1 MTKPFLTWLTAAAIA
16 LPCVS
21 LPSVTLAAA
30 PEPLTLKP
38 SSSWQVNY
46 ADDQCRLARQF
57 GEEGQKV
64 LLFMDKYGPSQYF
77 RLTISGAP
85 IKTGVE
91 KADAEI
97 QFGPSEQEQQLS
109 FLGGNLGAQ
118 PAWLFSSRS
127 RIAALSAA
135 EAADIKNRPDTAWAE
150 MAPISEE
157 RKKAV
162 RYLRVGKP
170 LKTPI
175 ILQTGGMRAPLAAL
189 DTCVDNLLETWG
201 IDVQKHKSLTRE
213 VKPLSSPGNWVAA
226 KNYPIKMLRA
236 GQPAIVEFRMIVGTD
251 GAPASCHIQS
261 STRPKEFDDAV
272 CGSMMKRARFLPALD
287 ADSKAIQSFYR
298 NTVRFELP

>member
-1 MTKPFLTWLTAAAIA
+1 MTESRLMW
-16 LPCVS
+16 
-21 LPSVTLAAA
+21 LAALA
-30 PEPLTLKP
+30 LATPSAGPAATPEALTLKR

-57 GEEGQKV
+57 GEGGQAV
-64 LLFMDKYGPSQYF
+64 ILFMDRYGPSEYF
-77 RLTISGAP
+77 RLTISGAL
-85 IKTGVE
+85 IKTDVE

-97 QFGPSEQEQQLS
+97 QFGPGEQVQELS
-109 FLGGNLGAQ
+109 VLGGNLGAQ
-118 PAWLFSSRS
+118 PALLFSSRA

-135 EAADIKNRPDTAWAE
+135 EEADIKKRPDSAWVAI
-150 MAPISEE
+150 APISED

-170 LKTPI
+170 LKAPI

-189 DTCVDNLLETWG
+189 DTCVDNLLETWS
-201 IDVQKHKSLTRE
+201 IDVQKHKSLTRD

-226 KNYPIKMLRA
+226 RDYPMKMLRA
-236 GQPAIVEFRMIVGTD
+236 GQPAIVEFRMIVETD
-251 GAPASCHIQS
+251 GAPVSCHIQS

-272 CGSMMKRARFLPALD
+272 CGSLMKRARFLPALD
-287 ADSKAIQSFYR
+287 ADSTPIKSFYR